1 MGERFKLRRKH
12 KIAAVEAGSIAEE
25 LGIQSGDLLVA
36 VNGQA
41 VEDVLD
47 YMEWMSGD
55 EVSVTI
61 EKSDGQIWELDIEKD
76 PDEDLGLT
84 FEQPIMDRQRACRNR
99 CIFCFIDQ
107 LPKGMRS
114 TLYYKDDDWRLSFL
128 MGNYITLT
136 NLTRHDVKRI
146 ISKRISPLYIS
157 VHTTNPQLRRRMM
170 GNERAGEVLGI
181 LKEFERAGI
190 SIHCQI
196 VLCRDWNDGAELERT
211 LSDLWSLR
219 SIVNSV
225 AVVPVGLTKHR
236 HGLESILPFD
246 AESAAKVLEQVERW
260 QEMCRSQIGTAFV
273 FAADEFYIL
282 AGKSFPSYQEYEDF
296 PQIEN
301 GVGLIAKLVHE
312 FDEAI
317 GNYRG
322 KGAPVKEFSVATG
335 VSAHPTIKAMM
346 DRVQREMGAA
356 VHVYPVVNRF
366 FGESVTVAGLITG
379 GDIIA
384 QLGGKKLG
392 AALLIPSTML
402 RRGEDVF
409 LDDVTLEGLS
419 AALGV
424 PVVPVPVEGSELLET
439 IANLDKILG
448 DRRE

>member
-1 MGERFKLRRKH
+1 MES
-12 KIAAVEAGSIAEE
+12 GSIAEE
-25 LGIQSGDLLVA
+25 LGIEPGDFLVA

-41 VEDVLD
+41 VEDILD
-47 YMEWMSGD
+47 YMEWMSND

-61 EKSDGQIWELDIEKD
+61 EKVDGQIWELDIEKD
-76 PDEDLGLT
+76 PDEDIGLT
-84 FEQPIMDRQRACRNR
+84 FEQPIMDRQRACCNR

-107 LPKGMRS
+107 LPKGMRP

-136 NLTRHDVKRI
+136 NLTQHDIKRI

-170 GNERAGEVLGI
+170 GNQRAGDVLDI
-181 LKEFERAGI
+181 LKEFEKARI
-190 SIHCQI
+190 SVHCQI
-196 VLCRDWNDGAELERT
+196 VLCRNWNDGAELERT

-236 HGLESILPFD
+236 QGLESIVPFD

-260 QEMCRSQIGTAFV
+260 QKMCRRESGTAFV

-282 AGKSFPSYQEYEDF
+282 AGKGFPSYQEYEDF

-301 GVGLIAKLVHE
+301 GVGLIARLVHE

-317 GNYRG
+317 SNYRG
-322 KGAPVKEFSVATG
+322 RNLSIKEFSVATG
-335 VSAHPTIKAMM
+335 LSAYPTIRAMM
-346 DRVQREMGAA
+346 DRLQREMGLK
-356 VHVYPVVNRF
+356 VHVYPIVNRF

-379 GDIIA
+379 GDMIA
-384 QLGGKKLG
+384 QLKGKDLG
-392 AALLIPSTML
+392 KALLIPCTML

-409 LDDVTLEGLS
+409 LDDITLEGLS
-419 AALGV
+419 LALGV
-424 PVVPVPVEGSELLET
+424 PVVPVPVDGNELLKT
-439 IANLDKILG
+439 IADLDRILK

>member
-12 KIAAVEAGSIAEE
+12 RIAGVETGSIAEE
-25 LGIQSGDLLVA
+25 LGIQPGDLLVA

-47 YMEWMSGD
+47 YMEWMSS
-55 EVSVTI
+55 EEMSVTI
-61 EKSDGQIWELDIEKD
+61 EKGDGQVWELDIEKD
-76 PDEDLGLT
+76 PDEDLGLI
-84 FEQPIMDRQRACRNR
+84 FEQPIMDRQRACCNR

-107 LPKGMRS
+107 LPRGMRS

-136 NLTRHDVKRI
+136 NLTRHDIERI

-170 GNERAGEVLGI
+170 GNERAGEVLQI
-181 LKEFERAGI
+181 LKEFEKAGI

-196 VLCRDWNDGAELERT
+196 VLCRNWNDGAELERT

-219 SIVNSV
+219 SIVSSV

-236 HGLESILPFD
+236 QGLESLVPFD
-246 AESAAKVLEQVERW
+246 AESAARVLEQVKRW
-260 QEMCRSQIGTAFV
+260 QKMCRSQMGTAFV

-282 AGKSFPSYQEYEDF
+282 AGKEFPSYEEYEDF

-312 FDEAI
+312 FEEAI
-317 GNYRG
+317 SDYRG
-322 KGAPVKEFSVATG
+322 KVAPVKEFAVATG
-335 VSAHPTIKAMM
+335 VSAYPTLKAMM
-346 DRVQREMGAA
+346 DRLQREMMAS
-356 VHVYPVVNRF
+356 VHVYPIVNRF

-384 QLGGKKLG
+384 QLEGKDLG
-392 AALLIPSTML
+392 KALLIPCTML

-419 AALGV
+419 TALGV
-424 PVVPVPVEGSELLET
+424 PVVPVQVDGNELLET
-439 IANLDKILG
+439 IANLDRILRG
-448 DRRE
+448 GRE

>member
-1 MGERFKLRRKH
+1 M
-12 KIAAVEAGSIAEE
+12 AVVETGSIAEE
-25 LGIQSGDLLVA
+25 LGIEPGDFLVA

-41 VEDVLD
+41 VEDILD
-47 YMEWMSGD
+47 YMEWMSND
-55 EVSVTI
+55 EVNITI

-84 FEQPIMDRQRACRNR
+84 FEQPIMDRQRVCRNR

-107 LPKGMRS
+107 LPRGMRS

-136 NLTRHDVKRI
+136 NLTENDVKRI

-157 VHTTNPQLRRRMM
+157 VHTTNPQLRQRMM
-170 GNERAGEVLGI
+170 GNKRAGEVLSI
-181 LKEFERAGI
+181 LKEFEKAGI

-196 VLCRDWNDGAELERT
+196 VLCRNWNDGAELERT

-219 SIVNSV
+219 SIVRSV
-225 AVVPVGLTKHR
+225 AVVPVGLTKYR
-236 HGLESILPFD
+236 QGLENILPFD
-246 AESAAKVLEQVERW
+246 AGSAAQVVEQVERW
-260 QEMCRSQIGTAFV
+260 QKVCRSESGTAFV

-282 AGKSFPSYQEYEDF
+282 AGKKFPSYEEYEDF

-301 GVGLIAKLVHE
+301 GVGLIVKLVHE

-317 GNYRG
+317 DNYRG
-322 KGAPVKEFSVATG
+322 RNVVAKEVSVATG
-335 VSAHPTIKAMM
+335 VSAYPTIKALM
-346 DRVQREMGAA
+346 DRVQQEMGVT
-356 VHVYPVVNRF
+356 VHVYPVVNGF

-379 GDIIA
+379 GDMIA
-384 QLGGKKLG
+384 QLKGKNLG
-392 AALLIPSTML
+392 EALLIPSTML

-409 LDDVTLEGLS
+409 LDDITLEGLS
-419 AALGV
+419 ASLGV
-424 PVVPVPVEGSELLET
+424 PVVPVPVDGSELLET
-439 IANLDKILG
+439 IANLDKALR